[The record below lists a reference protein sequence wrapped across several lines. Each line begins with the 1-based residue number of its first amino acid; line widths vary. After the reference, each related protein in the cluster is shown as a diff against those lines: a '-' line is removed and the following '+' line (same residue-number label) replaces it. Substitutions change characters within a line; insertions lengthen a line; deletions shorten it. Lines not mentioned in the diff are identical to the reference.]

1 MADAKAIITDFAGA
15 IRPFPFLEIMLG
27 NGSSGSKGDFAL
39 TGYTMTVAFSYAAE
53 ASYGLR
59 KWVDGEGLT
68 LLLRGD
74 SLGLKD
80 FCLGWN
86 VLPIQRDSQND
97 DLLQQNG
104 PRLYL
109 QTILLQR

>member
-1 MADAKAIITDFAGA
+1 MELENGA
-15 IRPFPFLEIMLG
+15 TER
-27 NGSSGSKGDFAL
+27 
-39 TGYTMTVAFSYAAE
+39 
-53 ASYGLR
+53 GLP
-59 KWVDGEGLT
+59 

-86 VLPIQRDSQND
+86 VLPILRDSQND